1 MIPVRNQFKNSA
13 IAMVLLVLL
22 TAFIVT
28 LPVFY
33 VGTLYAQSLSGT
45 TFPPPMFYTLRNE
58 PSYAVTIPFSSASK
72 PPFEPAETS
81 IPAGMTVIWFNDDT
95 GLHSV
100 TTLTN
105 STYSPPQSIDS
116 GPIPPNGGS
125 FIYTFSKLGTYYY
138 YNQFDPSIHGQINVG
153 AGIETGKNMNM
164 MVGGN
169 AIPFNAKRVVLSFVP
184 KTVSIPPT
192 IALTYNVTLLNSL
205 GKPIY
210 SHKYDSADGVLDI
223 ELVPTHK
230 SQNGTEF
237 TTWGPDFHSQ
247 EAIRSTGTFHIKGP
261 VLVENSQ
268 YGIRVAIISKDNSIL
283 SNPIADTFALPPKVS
298 QSR

>member
-1 MIPVRNQFKNSA
+1 
-13 IAMVLLVLL
+13 
-22 TAFIVT
+22 
-28 LPVFY
+28 
-33 VGTLYAQSLSGT
+33 
-45 TFPPPMFYTLRNE
+45 
-58 PSYAVTIPFSSASK
+58 
-72 PPFEPAETS
+72 
-81 IPAGMTVIWFNDDT
+81 
-95 GLHSV
+95 
-100 TTLTN
+100 
-105 STYSPPQSIDS
+105 
-116 GPIPPNGGS
+116 
-125 FIYTFSKLGTYYY
+125 
-138 YNQFDPSIHGQINVG
+138 
-153 AGIETGKNMNM
+153 MNM

-210 SHKYDSADGVLDI
+210 SHKYDSADGV
-223 ELVPTHK
+223 
-230 SQNGTEF
+230 SEF